1 MNPWFPNKMGA
12 MRMKWAEVSIQTSHE
27 ATEAVADIFHDMGA
41 AGVVIEDPELIN
53 SYRRSGTWD
62 YCDIPEETDTE
73 TVVVKAYLPVDSEL
87 EGRLQLFEE
96 QVNRLE
102 QHDINKGKGLI
113 SLKEVQEEDW
123 ATAWKDY
130 FHPVPVGDRLVIKPT
145 WEEYMPRPEDLVIEL
160 DPGMA
165 FGTGTHQT
173 TSMCMRLLEKVV
185 QPGSQVFDIGTGSGI
200 LAVAAAKLGAASVQ
214 AVDFDGVA
222 ARVARENV
230 ELNQVTDVVSV
241 SQGDL
246 FSGIDGQADIITANI
261 IADIIIRMLPE
272 AVLRLKPGGVVIASG
287 IIVERL
293 SDVTAAVLKADL
305 TVESILEEGGWV
317 AMLIRK
323 GGN

>member
-1 MNPWFPNKMGA
+1 
-12 MRMKWAEVSIQTSHE
+12 MKWAEVSIQTSHE

-145 WEEYMPRPEDLVIEL
+145 WEEYTPRPEDLVIEL

-185 QPGSQVFDIGTGSGI
+185 QLGSQVFDIGTGSGI
-200 LAVAAAKLGAASVQ
+200 LAVAAAKLGAVSVR

-222 ARVARENV
+222 ARVAQENV
-230 ELNQVTDVVSV
+230 ELNQVADVVSV

-272 AVLRLKPGGVVIASG
+272 AVLRLKPGGALIASG